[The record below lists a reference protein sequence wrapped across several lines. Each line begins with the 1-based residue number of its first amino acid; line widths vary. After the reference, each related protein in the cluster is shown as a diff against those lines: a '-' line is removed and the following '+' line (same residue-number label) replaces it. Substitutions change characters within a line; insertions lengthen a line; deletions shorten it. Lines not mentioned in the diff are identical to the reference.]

1 MSIKNTPSLFPN
13 KNYDGKFLSIN
24 YNGNNDGIKKMLW
37 TIPLAWWC
45 IKLLMKVLLV
55 ILNWIKT
62 WQSLSSPYL
71 FFFLLLQNTTQPNTT
86 RTLPL
91 HKSNS
96 PLTNPTPIVPLIY
109 QYQAPPPQKKN
120 KLRVMIC
127 TWFRGDFVRVL
138 MIKFTL
144 ISLVYSV
151 CFKIYVL
158 PS

>member
-13 KNYDGKFLSIN
+13 KNYDGNFLSIN

-62 WQSLSSPYL
+62 WQSLSSPHL
-71 FFFLLLQNTTQPNTT
+71 FFFLILQNTTRPDTT
-86 RTLPL
+86 RTLPP

-96 PLTNPTPIVPLIY
+96 PLINSTSRVPLIY
-109 QYQAPPPQKKN
+109 PYQVLPPN
-120 KLRVMIC
+120 KFRVMIF
-127 TWFRGDFVRVL
+127 TWFDGDFVRVL
-138 MIKFTL
+138 MIKFAL